1 MNKIEILDLLSN
13 LQIKELNQM
22 QNHANETILKDKN
35 TLLLSPTGSGK
46 TLAFLL
52 PIFQLLNPELKKV
65 QVLIIV
71 PTRELGLQIEQ
82 VWKKMNTN
90 YKVNICYGGHNI
102 TTEINN
108 LSNPPAL
115 LIGTPG
121 RILDH
126 INRNSFDTSEIEH
139 LILDEFDKSLELG
152 FHNEMSEI
160 IFTLKNLKRRVLVSA
175 TSTLEIPSFV
185 GITHLKTLD
194 FLPKFDEKTG
204 LLTKLVLSKDKDKL
218 GTLFQLICSL
228 NSESALVF
236 CNHREVCERIVN
248 DLNEKNVI
256 ATYYH
261 GGMDQDDRERALI
274 KFRNGS
280 INYLITTDLA
290 ARGLDIPEMKHVIHY
305 QLPGKQEEFTH
316 RNGRTARMKT
326 SGTSY
331 ILHFENEFLPEYLAY
346 SIQEFKLKDPF
357 EIPQPPEFVTLYIS
371 GGRKDKINKID
382 IVGFFC
388 QKGKL
393 EKESIGMI
401 EVKDFQSFVAV
412 KSSKFKELL
421 KNIKDEKMKGK
432 KYKIEIEN
440 KKITDIQN

>member
-1 MNKIEILDLLSN
+1 MKKIEISDILYS

-22 QNHANETILKDKN
+22 QTIANETILKNKN

-52 PIFQLLNPELKKV
+52 PILQLLNPEIKKV
-65 QVLIIV
+65 QVLILV
-71 PTRELGLQIEQ
+71 PSRELGLQIEY
-82 VWKKMNTN
+82 VWKKMNTY
-90 YKVNICYGGHNI
+90 YKVNMCYGGHNI

-108 LSNPPAL
+108 LSNPPAV

-126 INRNSFDTSEIEH
+126 LTRNSFGIDEIEH

-152 FHNEMSEI
+152 FHTEMSEI
-160 IFTLKNLKRRVLVSA
+160 IFALKNLKRRVLVSA
-175 TSTLEIPSFV
+175 TSSLEIPSFV

-194 FLPKFDEKTG
+194 YLPKFDEKTG
-204 LLTKLVLSKDKDKL
+204 LLTKLVLSKEKDKL

-236 CNHREVCERIVN
+236 CNHREVCQRITHT
-248 DLNEKNVI
+248 LNEKGVV

-261 GGMDQDDRERALI
+261 GGMDQEDRERALI

-280 INYLITTDLA
+280 ISYLITTDLA

-305 QLPGKQEEFTH
+305 QLPGKQDEFTH

-331 ILHFENEFLPEYLAY
+331 ILHYENDFLPDYLQH
-346 SIQEFKLKDPF
+346 SIPEFKLKEPF
-357 EIPQPPEFVTLYIS
+357 EIPQEPKFITLYIS
-371 GGRKDKINKID
+371 GGKKDKVNKID

-401 EVKDFQSFVAV
+401 EVKDFQSFVAIKRNDV
-412 KSSKFKELL
+412 TCLL
-421 KNIKDEKMKGK
+421 KNIQNEKMKGK

-440 KKITDIQN
+440 KKITEVEK